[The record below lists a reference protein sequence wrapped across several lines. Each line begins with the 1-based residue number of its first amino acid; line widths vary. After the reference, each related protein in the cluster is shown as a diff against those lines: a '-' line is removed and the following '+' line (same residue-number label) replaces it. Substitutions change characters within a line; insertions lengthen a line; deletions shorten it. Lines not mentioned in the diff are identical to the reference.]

1 MSCIRDKIAAGAAL
15 IDRLEPIVAQAKL
28 ESMAAAH
35 DLRVQLRY
43 AQRLANVALKPNTFE
58 VAMVA
63 LIDADK
69 AAINTIGQREGH
81 SD

>member
-1 MSCIRDKIAAGAAL
+1 MSCIKDRIAAGAAL
-15 IDRLEPIVAQAKL
+15 IDRLEPVVAQAKL

-43 AQRLANVALKPNTFE
+43 AKRLTNVALKPNAFE
-58 VAMVA
+58 TAMVA

-69 AAINTIGQREGH
+69 AAVVIIERAGLAKL
-81 SD
+81 